1 MRMALRCCTFSGGKL
16 KLESGLLK
24 EAILSAWKVTNLA
37 GVLPLKLF
45 SQKGGSRYFLSP
57 HLLQEIPEETMDSP
71 KVGLFEKS

>member
-37 GVLPLKLF
+37 GGAANV
-45 SQKGGSRYFLSP
+45 S
-57 HLLQEIPEETMDSP
+57 IPKESW
-71 KVGLFEKS
+71 